1 MTTNPSNSGS
11 ILVRSIGMD
20 ARKEAVFRMAFKMF
34 TRQHYQLLDAG
45 DAQTPAV
52 IIIDVDGMDGMAIA
66 RRLHAE
72 QPEQRIL
79 LTSVSAQPDSIFP
92 VLQKPIRMETLFP
105 ALELL
110 LNGSPAPAKPAGRN
124 SATVMPIRPEVAISS
139 PFASVAAPPAAHPA
153 SAPAP
158 KPVAPPTVAPRPTP
172 LLRPE
177 DVRHFNPQAGLVGL
191 LQIVRRDQS
200 PAVIVDDR
208 QQVILRLDPV
218 ADQAILLTDDAT
230 LKSLAQEE
238 HPRLQMRAPT
248 DTDIPA
254 HASVRHLTLQSLLW
268 QVGAWTADG
277 RLIQQLQ
284 INAPVQLKQWPNLTR
299 LTMLPDALRLAAFLA
314 RSPASPALT
323 VKMLRVAPS
332 DLFNFLAAA
341 DSLGL
346 LRYNTAENPDN
357 RIQPASANAPEA
369 AEIPAAKR
377 SFLGRLLARIA
388 GL

>member
-1 MTTNPSNSGS
+1 MTKNPSNSDS

-34 TRQHYQLLDAG
+34 TRRHYQLLDLG
-45 DAQTPAV
+45 DTQASAV
-52 IIIDVDGMDGMAIA
+52 TIIDVDGAEGMAIA
-66 RRLHAE
+66 HRLHGE

-79 LTSVSAQPDSIFP
+79 LTSVSPQADSMFP

-110 LNGSPAPAKPAGRN
+110 LNSGPALGKPAGRS
-124 SATVMPIRPEVAISS
+124 SATVMPIRPEVAIPTLSTPPVSS
-139 PFASVAAPPAAHPA
+139 PAAATPSV
-153 SAPAP
+153 S
-158 KPVAPPTVAPRPTP
+158 KPGVAPRSAP

-177 DVRHFNPQAGLVGL
+177 EIRHFNPQAGLLGL
-191 LQIVRRDQS
+191 LQIIRRDQS
-200 PAVIVDDR
+200 SAIIVDSQ
-208 QQVILRLDPV
+208 QQVILRLDPM
-218 ADQAILLTDDAT
+218 ADQAILLSDDEH
-230 LKSLAQEE
+230 LKSLAREE
-238 HPRLQMRAPT
+238 YPRLQMRAPNNT
-248 DTDIPA
+248 DVPA
-254 HASVRHLTLQSLLW
+254 HASTRRLTLQSLLW
-268 QVGAWTADG
+268 QMGAWTADG
-277 RLIQQLQ
+277 RLSQNLQ
-284 INAPVQLKQWPNLTR
+284 IHAPVQLKQWPNLTR

-323 VKMLRVAPS
+323 VKMLRVEPH

-357 RIQPASANAPEA
+357 RIQPVTPNAPTP

-377 SFLGRLLARIA
+377 SFLGRLLARIS